1 MATFI
6 NTTNSLDAVLFHREG
21 KWLVMSTN
29 ESSIHLIDTF
39 TGEEKK
45 KLYAKADGTGN
56 VKFTHHE
63 SCVLFSSE
71 RNNYDIKYLCAYDN
85 RYLRYFKGHT
95 GKVTSISM
103 NPCDDCFLTAS
114 QDKSI
119 CLWNLSMQNP
129 IAKLQLPSRY
139 DSPYATFDASG
150 MVFGV
155 LCQDTYK
162 KTHELKLFDARNF
175 DAGPFQEILP
185 EQSLIESAI
194 RTASPEWTPAQTQKC
209 MDSVWNQFEFSAD
222 GNHILVSTQ
231 SDLLLV
237 CDGFRPDLEPLAIT
251 TRKNDSQA
259 KLGSCLSP
267 NAKYVVT
274 ASEDNEVLMY
284 DYKNIESGGTSA
296 VKMCGVLTGHVAPVG
311 CIACN
316 PKYDVMATACVNTVL
331 WIPKAV

>member
-1 MATFI
+1 
-6 NTTNSLDAVLFHREG
+6 
-21 KWLVMSTN
+21 MSTN

-71 RNNYDIKYLCAYDN
+71 RNNFNIKYLCTYDN

-95 GKVTSISM
+95 GKVTSLSM
-103 NPCDDCFLTAS
+103 SPCDDCFLSAS
-114 QDKSI
+114 QDRSI
-119 CLWNLSMQNP
+119 RLWNLSAQNP
-129 IAKLQLPSRY
+129 IAKLQLPARY
-139 DSPYATFDASG
+139 DSPYAAFDASG

-155 LCQDTYK
+155 LCQDSYK
-162 KTHELKLFDARNF
+162 KTHELKLFDARSF

-185 EQSLIESAI
+185 EQALIESAI
-194 RTASPEWTPAQTQKC
+194 RTAAPDWSSVQTQKC
-209 MDSVWNQFEFSAD
+209 LESSWDKFEFSPD

-231 SDLLLV
+231 SDLLMV
-237 CDGFRPDLEPLAIT
+237 IDGFRNDVEPLAIT

-284 DYKNIESGGTSA
+284 DYKTEDNVVSTAVAGGSKDK
-296 VKMCGVLTGHVAPVG
+296 VKLCGLFTGHVAPVG

-331 WIPKAV
+331 WIPKVV

>member
-1 MATFI
+1 M
-6 NTTNSLDAVLFHREG
+6 HREG

-39 TGEEKK
+39 SGEEKK
-45 KLYAKADGTGN
+45 KLYAKSDGTEN

-71 RNNYDIKYLCAYDN
+71 RNNSDIKYLCAYDN

-95 GKVTSISM
+95 AKVTSISM

-114 QDKSI
+114 LDKSV
-119 CLWNLSMQNP
+119 CLWNLSTPTP
-129 IAKLQLPSRY
+129 IAKLQLPARY
-139 DSPYATFDASG
+139 DCPYATYDASG

-155 LCQDTYK
+155 MCQDMYNRK
-162 KTHELKLFDARNF
+162 HELKLFDPRQF

-185 EQSLIESAI
+185 EQALLESAI
-194 RTASPEWTPAQTQKC
+194 LASSPEWTPAQVQKC
-209 MDSVWNQFEFSAD
+209 LDSMWNQFEFSPD

-231 SDLLLV
+231 SDVLLV
-237 CDGFRPDLEPLAIT
+237 LDGFRADVEPLAIT

-259 KLGSCLSP
+259 KLGSCMSP
-267 NAKYVVT
+267 TAKYVVT
-274 ASEDNEVLMY
+274 ASEDNEVLLY
-284 DYKNIESGGTSA
+284 DYKNEDGGKA
-296 VKMCGVLTGHVAPVG
+296 KAKLCGVLTGHVSPVG

-331 WIPKAV
+331 WIPKVM